1 MAVAGPEVEPEKR
14 TARPAPPARGAGRRG
29 AALRL
34 GLMAVPVAFFAVF
47 FAYPVTA
54 IVGRG
59 VKTEDGW
66 QFGRIG
72 EVLSR
77 PDILD
82 VLWFTTWQALASTA
96 LTLLIA
102 LPGAYVFARFAFP
115 GKQVLRA
122 VVTVPFVLPTV
133 VVGTAFLAVLGR
145 GGLLDELGG
154 VRLDTTV
161 WAILLAHVF
170 FNYAVVVRTVGGLW
184 SQLDPRQEEA
194 ARVLGAG
201 RFAAFRRVTLPAL
214 APAVAAAALMV
225 FLFTFTSFGVVQIL
239 GGPAYSTLEVEV
251 YRQTAQLLDLPT
263 AAVLTLV
270 QFTAVGAILA
280 VHAVTVR
287 RRERALKLVD
297 PARTSRRPRGAG
309 QWALLGGVL
318 LTALLLIL
326 LPLGVLVERSFG
338 GAGGADGYGLGYYR
352 ALRSAGSGA
361 SSTFLVPPLEAVGN
375 SLRYALVATLIALV
389 VGGLAAAALTR
400 RAGRLVRGFDALLM
414 LPLGVS
420 AVTVGFG
427 FLITLDEP
435 PLDLRTSWILVPLA
449 QALVGV
455 PFVVRT
461 MLPVLRAVDERLR
474 EAAAVLGASPLRAWR
489 EVDLPLVRRAVL
501 VAAGFAFAVSLG
513 EFGAT
518 VFIARPDTPTLPV
531 AVARLL
537 GRSGELNYGQAMA
550 LSTILMLVC
559 AVSLL
564 LLERIRTDRSGEF

>member
-1 MAVAGPEVEPEKR
+1 MLL
-14 TARPAPPARGAGRRG
+14 PA
-29 AALRL
+29 
-34 GLMAVPVAFFAVF
+34 AFFAVF
-47 FAYPVTA
+47 FAWPVA
-54 IVGRG
+54 SIVGRG
-59 VKTEDGW
+59 LRTADGW
-66 QFGRIG
+66 QFGRLG
-72 EVLSR
+72 EVLGR
-77 PDILD
+77 PDMLE
-82 VLWFTTWQALASTA
+82 VVWFTVWQALASTA
-96 LTLLIA
+96 LTLLLG
-102 LPGAYVFARFAFP
+102 LPAAYVFARLDFP
-115 GKQVLRA
+115 GKRVLCA

-133 VVGTAFLAVLGR
+133 VVGTAFLALLGR
-145 GGLLDELGG
+145 GGLLDEWWGL
-154 VRLDTTV
+154 RLDTTV

-201 RFAAFRRVTLPAL
+201 RFAAWLRVTLPAL
-214 APAVAAAALMV
+214 APSVAAAALMV

-239 GGPAYSTLEVEV
+239 GGPAYSTLEVEI
-251 YRQTAQLLDLPT
+251 YRQTAQFLDLPT
-263 AAVLTLV
+263 AAVLTLL
-270 QFTAVGAILA
+270 QFAAVGAILA
-280 VHAVTVR
+280 VHAGTVR
-287 RRERALKLVD
+287 RRETALRLVD
-297 PARTSRRPRGAG
+297 AAGTAHRPRGRG
-309 QWALLGGVL
+309 QWTLLGSVL
-318 LTALLLIL
+318 LTVATLVLV
-326 LPLGVLVERSFG
+326 PLGVLVERSLDTP
-338 GAGGADGYGLGYYR
+338 DGYGFAYYR
-352 ALRSAGSGA
+352 ALASADGGV
-361 SSTFLVPPLEAVGN
+361 FLVPPVAAVGN
-375 SLRYALVATLIALV
+375 SLWYAIAATAIALV

-461 MLPVLRAVDERLR
+461 MLPVLRAVDARLR

-489 EVDLPLVRRAVL
+489 EVDLPLVRRALL

-518 VFIARPDTPTLPV
+518 VFIARPDNPTLPV

-537 GRSGELNYGQAMA
+537 GRAGELNYGQAMA
-550 LSTILMLVC
+550 LSTILMAVC
-559 AVSLL
+559 ATALL
-564 LLERIRTDRSGEF
+564 LLERIRVADRSGEF

>member
-1 MAVAGPEVEPEKR
+1 MAA
-14 TARPAPPARGAGRRG
+14 
-29 AALRL
+29 
-34 GLMAVPVAFFAVF
+34 PVAFFAVF

-59 VKTEDGW
+59 LQVDGVW
-66 QFGRIG
+66 RLGRIG
-72 EVLSR
+72 EVLAD
-77 PDILD
+77 PAVLD

-102 LPGAYVFARFAFP
+102 LPAAYVFARLDFP
-115 GKQVLRA
+115 GKQLLRA

-133 VVGTAFLAVLGR
+133 VVGTAFLALLGR
-145 GGLLDELGG
+145 GGLLDEVWG
-154 VRLDTTV
+154 VRLDTSV

-201 RFAAFRRVTLPAL
+201 RFAAWRRVTLPAL
-214 APAVAAAALMV
+214 VPAVAAAALMV

-239 GGPAYSTLEVEV
+239 GGPAYSTLEVEI

-270 QFTAVGAILA
+270 QFAAVGAILA
-280 VHAVTVR
+280 VHAWTVR
-287 RRERALKLVD
+287 RRESALRLVD
-297 PARTSRRPRGAG
+297 AARTSRPPRGAG
-309 QWALLGGVL
+309 QWTLLGGVL
-318 LTALLLIL
+318 VTVVLLVLV
-326 LPLGVLVERSFG
+326 PLGVLVERSLDG
-338 GAGGADGYGLGYYR
+338 PDGYGLGYYR
-352 ALRSAGSGA
+352 ALQSAGASGG
-361 SSTFLVPPLEAVGN
+361 TFLVPPLEAVWN
-375 SLRYALVATLIALV
+375 SLEYALVATAVALV

-427 FLITLDEP
+427 FLITLDRP

-461 MLPVLRAVDERLR
+461 MLPVLRAVDGRLR

-489 EVDLPLVRRAVL
+489 EVDLPMVRRALL

-518 VFIARPDTPTLPV
+518 VFIARPDNPTLPV

-537 GRSGELNYGQAMA
+537 GRAGDLSYGQAMA
-550 LSTILMLVC
+550 LSTILMVVC

-564 LLERIRTDRSGEF
+564 VLERMRPDRSVSGEF